1 LKRLFLIL
9 PIALL
14 LLTSCENAPTPANTT
29 QTALTPTIAPMRFHK
44 VGETVTVFPW
54 EITLQSVSIVEPNT
68 IDKYK
73 ERFPYLKSDEHFL
86 VLNQH
91 LKNVSSKLQGIAGM
105 QFVLEDKEGNS
116 NFAKQ
121 LGLSDREYVGGLGGP
136 VSPSMQQQ
144 GQDIRVV
151 PSTTHTLYWS
161 YTTNDGNQQVMWQI
175 DV

>member
-1 LKRLFLIL
+1 M
-9 PIALL
+9 
-14 LLTSCENAPTPANTT
+14 S
-29 QTALTPTIAPMRFHK
+29 FHK

-68 IDKYK
+68 VDKYE

-105 QFVLEDKEGNS
+105 QFVLEDKDGNS
-116 NFAKQ
+116 NFSRT
-121 LGLSDREYVGGLGGP
+121 LSLPGIDDGSGLGGP

-151 PSTTHTLYWS
+151 PNTTHTFYWS